1 MTSRWRIAGILV
13 VAALC
18 QPAIA
23 GEADVV
29 GAKITKSGTGTY
41 TISATLKHG
50 DTGWDHYADGWDV
63 VAPDG
68 TTVLGTRKLFH
79 PHVDEQP
86 FTRSLSG
93 VAIPDGTEFVTI
105 RARDSVHGSGGAEF
119 RLDIPQ

>member
-1 MTSRWRIAGILV
+1 MASRWCTTGFLV
-13 VAALC
+13 FAVFS
-18 QPAIA
+18 QPALA

-29 GAKITKSGTGTY
+29 DAKISKSGTGTY

-63 VAPDG
+63 LAPDG
-68 TTVLGTRKLFH
+68 TVLGTRKLLH

-105 RARDSVHGSGGAEF
+105 RARDSVHGGGGAEF
-119 RLDIPQ
+119 RLDLPQ

>member
-1 MTSRWRIAGILV
+1 MKSHARLTGFLIL
-13 VAALC
+13 AAFA
-18 QPAIA
+18 QPAVA

-29 GAKITKSGTGTY
+29 GATIAKSGNGTF
-41 TISATLKHG
+41 TISATLKHA

-68 TTVLGTRKLFH
+68 TVLGTRKLLH
-79 PHVDEQP
+79 PHVDKQP

-105 RARDSVHGSGGAEF
+105 RARDSVHGAGGAEF
-119 RLDIPQ
+119 RLDVPN